1 MRIGFFIHHS
11 MLKAGGIFTYSI
23 GILKLLLNSKEID
36 SIVIFTTPEVKINL
50 RELELNSKIEFK
62 VLDRESF
69 LNKFRFSVSY
79 FLNHIYTIYSY
90 YMSKSGFLNFLKK
103 LSILLNPYNGLIKRS
118 GISVFHIPIQYSP
131 IYEIDVPVI
140 ITMHDLQEFHL
151 PENFSSGER
160 IHRAINNHKAIYDS
174 DKIIVSF
181 NHIKNDIVKYFK
193 VEESKISVCP
203 PPFADNWFTTNQET
217 SWETLAN
224 KYSISKK
231 YLLYPAATWQHKN
244 HIRLLEAVKN
254 VLSIVPDIHLICTGN
269 QTNYYSTI
277 QKKIDE
283 LRLKSS
289 VKFLGIISEEDLI
302 GLYKNASLV
311 VIPTLYEAGS
321 GPLYEAIRYKVP
333 VICSNITSLP
343 DTIGNDEFLFDPKN
357 LNDLVAKIK
366 IGLTDSEFR
375 RRNIENSISRME
387 QLGKVDCTINF
398 INTYRKTITTF
409 QFL

>member
-1 MRIGFFIHHS
+1 

-50 RELELNSKIEFK
+50 REFELNSKIEFK

-79 FLNHIYTIYSY
+79 FLYHTYTIYSY

-118 GISVFHIPIQYSP
+118 GISIFHIPIQYSP
-131 IYEIDVPVI
+131 IYGIDVPVI

-269 QTNYYSTI
+269 QTNYFSTI

-283 LRLKSS
+283 LGLKSS

-321 GPLYEAIRYKVP
+321 GPLYEAMRYRAP
-333 VICSNITSLP
+333 VICSNVTSLP
-343 DTIGNDEFLFDPKN
+343 ETIDNDEFIFNPKN
-357 LNDLVAKIK
+357 IHDIAEKI
-366 IGLTDSEFR
+366 ISCLTNE
-375 RRNIENSISRME
+375 NYKEKNLENSQQRME
-387 QLGKVDCTINF
+387 Y
-398 INTYRKTITTF
+398 YRKINYMKN
-409 QFL
+409 FLNVYLKI

>member
-50 RELELNSKIEFK
+50 REFELNSKIEFK

-79 FLNHIYTIYSY
+79 FLYHTYTIYSY

-118 GISVFHIPIQYSP
+118 GISIFHIPIQYSP
-131 IYEIDVPVI
+131 IYGIDVPVI

-269 QTNYYSTI
+269 QTNYFSTI

-283 LRLKSS
+283 LGLKSS

-321 GPLYEAIRYKVP
+321 GPLYEAMRYRAP
-333 VICSNITSLP
+333 VICSNVTSLP
-343 DTIGNDEFLFDPKN
+343 ETIDNDEFIFNPKN
-357 LNDLVAKIK
+357 IHDIAEKI
-366 IGLTDSEFR
+366 ISCLTNE
-375 RRNIENSISRME
+375 NYKEKNLENSQQRME
-387 QLGKVDCTINF
+387 Y
-398 INTYRKTITTF
+398 YRKINYMKN
-409 QFL
+409 FLNVYLKI